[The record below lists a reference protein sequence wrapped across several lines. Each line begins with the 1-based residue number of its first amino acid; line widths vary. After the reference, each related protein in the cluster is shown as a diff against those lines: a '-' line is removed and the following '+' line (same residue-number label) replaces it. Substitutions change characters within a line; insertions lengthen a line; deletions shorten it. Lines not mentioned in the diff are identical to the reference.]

1 MAEIK
6 KSENNQTAVLEKSP
20 SGIPGF
26 DDITDGGLPTGRPT
40 LVCGDAGAGKTMFGM
55 QFLVRG
61 ATQEQEPGVFV
72 AFEET
77 ELDLK
82 KNVASL
88 GWDLDDLVGQGM
100 LALEGIS
107 VSAEE
112 LTEAGQYDLEGLFLR
127 LDAAIRSVGARR
139 IVLDT
144 VETLFGVFTDAHLVR
159 AEFRRLLRWLKDRG
173 LTAVVTAERGQEGLT
188 RFGIEEY
195 VSDCVVSL
203 SQTMRG
209 QTTRRHLRVLKYRGS
224 GHGTNAYP
232 FLIGQQGIHL
242 FAVTELG
249 LDYPVYT
256 ERISSGISRLD
267 EMLGGEGFYRAT
279 SILLSG
285 TAGTGKSSI
294 SASFA
299 DAACARGEQVLYI
312 SYEESRSQIMRNMR
326 SIGIDL
332 QQWQDKGRL
341 SFHTIRVTTH
351 GLEEHFFVVKEI
363 IEQNPPEAVVIDPV
377 SNLLQIGT
385 PEEVKNLL
393 TRLIDLLKSHG
404 ITTLTTELITGGNPQ
419 EATNTDISSL
429 MDAWLLLRDMESGGE
444 RTRLLYVLKAR
455 GMSHSH
461 QLREFQLT
469 ESGISLLDVYAGPA
483 GLITGTARYTQ
494 EAQEEAEHQR
504 RLEEIERRKR
514 ELERKRQVK
523 EARLKELEAE
533 FQSEEEELERTIRE
547 AEEEERAFRQRERSR
562 RQLRGGMKKTDQK
575 DGNR

>member
-1 MAEIK
+1 MADK
-6 KSENNQTAVLEKSP
+6 DASKDSQPDLLKKSP

-26 DDITDGGLPTGRPT
+26 DEITGGGLPQGRST
-40 LVCGDAGAGKTMFGM
+40 LVCGDAGAGKTMLGM

-61 ATQEQEPGVFV
+61 ATEGQEPGVFV

-77 ELDLK
+77 ESDLK
-82 KNVASL
+82 RNVASL
-88 GWDLDDLVGQGM
+88 GWDLETLCGERR
-100 LALEGIS
+100 LAVES
-107 VSAEE
+107 VSVSSEE
-112 LTEAGQYDLEGLFLR
+112 MAEAGQYDLEGLFVR
-127 LDAAIRSVGARR
+127 LDAAIRDVGASR

-144 VETLFGVFTDAHLVR
+144 VETLFGVFTDAHVVR

-173 LTAVVTAERGQEGLT
+173 ITAVVTAERGEEGLT

-195 VSDCVVSL
+195 VSDCVIDL
-203 SQTMRG
+203 SQGMRG

-232 FLIGQQGIHL
+232 FLIGQNGIHL

-249 LDYPVYT
+249 LDFPVFE
-256 ERISSGISRLD
+256 ERISSGIDRLD
-267 EMLGGEGFYRAT
+267 EMLGGRGFYRGS

-299 DAACARGEQVLYI
+299 DAACARGEQALYI
-312 SYEESRSQIMRNMR
+312 SYEEPRLQIVRNMQ

-332 QQWQDKGRL
+332 QKWHESGNLR
-341 SFHTIRVTTH
+341 FHTTRVTTH
-351 GLEEHFFVVKEI
+351 GLEEHFFLVKGL
-363 IEQNPPEAVVIDPV
+363 IEESPPNVVVIDPV
-377 SNLLQIGT
+377 SNLLQLGS

-393 TRLIDLLKSHG
+393 TRLIDFLKSRG
-404 ITTLTTELITGGNPQ
+404 ITTLVTELITGGHSI

-444 RTRLLYVLKAR
+444 RSRVLYVLKAR

-461 QLREFQLT
+461 QVREFLLT
-469 ESGISLLDVYAGPA
+469 DQGVSLLDVYAGPE

-494 EAQEEAEHQR
+494 EAQEEAEHKR
-504 RLEEIERRKR
+504 RLEEIQRKKN
-514 ELERKRQVK
+514 ELERKRKLK
-523 EARLKELEAE
+523 EARLKEIEAE
-533 FQSEEEELERTIRE
+533 LQDEEEKLEQAIRE
-547 AEEEERAFRQRERSR
+547 AEEEEANYRERQEKR
-562 RQLRGGMKKTDQK
+562 KQLRGGD
-575 DGNR
+575 

>member
-1 MAEIK
+1 MSKGHETA
-6 KSENNQTAVLEKSP
+6 NQQTAVLHKSS

-26 DDITDGGLPTGRPT
+26 DDVTGGLPQGRST

-55 QFLVRG
+55 QFLVNG
-61 ATQEQEPGVFV
+61 ATREGEPGVFV

-77 ELDLK
+77 EPDLK

-88 GWDLDDLVGQGM
+88 GWDLDALCGEKK
-100 LALEGIS
+100 LAVEAVSI
-107 VSAEE
+107 SAEE
-112 LTEAGQYDLEGLFLR
+112 MTEAGQYNLEGLFLR
-127 LDAAIRSVGARR
+127 LDAAIRDVGARR

-144 VETLFGVFTDAHLVR
+144 VETLFGVFTDAHVVR

-173 LTAVVTAERGQEGLT
+173 ITAVITAERGESSLT

-195 VSDCVVSL
+195 VSDCVVDL
-203 SQTMRG
+203 SQSMRG

-249 LDYPVYT
+249 LDFPVSE
-256 ERISSGISRLD
+256 ERISSGVPRLD
-267 EMLGGEGFYRAT
+267 EMLGGQGFYRAS

-299 DAACARGEQVLYI
+299 DAACSRGERVLYI
-312 SYEESRSQIMRNMR
+312 SFEESRAQIVRNMR

-332 QQWQDKGRL
+332 QKWQESGRL
-341 SFHTIRVTTH
+341 SFHTVRVTTY
-351 GLEEHFFVVKEI
+351 GLEEHFFVVKEMI
-363 IEQNPPEAVVIDPV
+363 DHLRPEVVLVDPV
-377 SNLLQIGT
+377 SNLLQLGS

-393 TRLIDLLKSHG
+393 TRLIDLFKTQG
-404 ITTLTTELITGGNPQ
+404 ITTLVTELITGGTSQ

-429 MDAWLLLRDMESGGE
+429 MDAWLLLSHIESEGE
-444 RTRLLYVLKAR
+444 RNRVLYLLKSR
-455 GMSHSH
+455 GMTHSN
-461 QLREFQLT
+461 QVREFVLT
-469 ESGISLLDVYAGPA
+469 DSGISLLDVYSGPA

-504 RLEEIERRKR
+504 RLEEIERKKR

-523 EARLKELEAE
+523 EAKLKEIEAE
-533 FQSEEEELERTIRE
+533 FRSEEEQLEQAIRE
-547 AEEEERAFRQRERSR
+547 AEEEEDKFGQRERNR
-562 RQLRGGMKKTDQK
+562 RHLRGG
-575 DGNR
+575 